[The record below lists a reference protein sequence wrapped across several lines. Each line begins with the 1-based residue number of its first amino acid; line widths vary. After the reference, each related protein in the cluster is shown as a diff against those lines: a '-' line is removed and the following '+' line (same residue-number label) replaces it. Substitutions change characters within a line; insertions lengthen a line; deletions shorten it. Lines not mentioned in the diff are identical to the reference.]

1 MGFTQKPR
9 VFVAGST
16 GMVGSAICRRLESE
30 NYPVIKHP
38 GRKVDLRDQSAAH
51 ELLDSIR
58 PQWVFLAAARVGG
71 IYANNAFPAEFIYDN
86 LMMQCN
92 IMHACHE
99 LQIEKL
105 LFLGSS
111 CIYPRLAP
119 QPMKEEYLLSGP
131 LEPTNKPYA
140 VAKIAGIV
148 MAQSYRR
155 QYGSNFISVMPS
167 NLYGPF
173 DNFDLKTSHV
183 LPALLRKT
191 HEAKASGAE
200 YVEIWG
206 SGSVLRE
213 FLHVD
218 DLADA
223 CIFLMENYN
232 DLEIVNI
239 GSGSDISVLDLAKLI
254 KEVVGF
260 KGDLRFNSEMPDGV
274 RQKLLDISRIS
285 ELGWKPK
292 IGLRSGLESTY
303 AWYLENMGHCRNS

>member
-1 MGFTQKPR
+1 MISTKPR

-38 GRKVDLRDQSAAH
+38 GRKVDLRNQSAVY
-51 ELLDSIR
+51 ELLDGIR

-71 IYANNAFPAEFIYDN
+71 IFANSAFPAEFIYDN
-86 LMMQCN
+86 LMMQSN
-92 IMHACHE
+92 VMHACYE
-99 LQIEKL
+99 LKVEKM

-111 CIYPRLAP
+111 CIYPRSAP
-119 QPMKEEYLLSGP
+119 QPMKEEYLLTGP
-131 LEPTNKPYA
+131 LESTNKPYA

-148 MAQSYRR
+148 MAQAYRR
-155 QYGSNFISVMPS
+155 HYGANFVSVMPS

-173 DNFDLKTSHV
+173 DNFDLKSSHV

-191 HEAKASGAE
+191 HEAKVSNAE
-200 YVEIWG
+200 HVEIWG
-206 SGSVLRE
+206 TGSVLRE

-223 CIFLMENYN
+223 CAFLMKNY
-232 DLEIVNI
+232 DEMEIVNI
-239 GSGSDISVLDLAKLI
+239 GSGYDISVLGLAKLI

-260 KGDLRFNSEMPDGV
+260 EGDLRFKSDMPDGV
-274 RQKLLDISRIS
+274 QQKLLDISKITA
-285 ELGWKPK
+285 LGWRPS
-292 IGLRSGLESTY
+292 IGMRAGLESTY
-303 AWYLENMGHCRNS
+303 KWYLKNLDHCRNS

>member
-1 MGFTQKPR
+1 MSTKPR

-38 GRKVDLRDQSAAH
+38 GRKVDLRNQSAVY
-51 ELLDSIR
+51 ELLDGIR

-71 IYANNAFPAEFIYDN
+71 IFANSAFPAEFIYDN
-86 LMMQCN
+86 LMMQSN
-92 IMHACHE
+92 VMHACYE
-99 LQIEKL
+99 LKVEKM

-111 CIYPRLAP
+111 CIYPRSAP
-119 QPMKEEYLLSGP
+119 QPMKEEYLLTGP
-131 LEPTNKPYA
+131 LESTNKPYA

-148 MAQSYRR
+148 MAQAYRR
-155 QYGSNFISVMPS
+155 QYGANFVSVMPS

-173 DNFDLKTSHV
+173 DNFDLKSSHV

-191 HEAKASGAE
+191 HEAKVSNAE
-200 YVEIWG
+200 HVEIWG
-206 SGSVLRE
+206 TGSVLRE

-223 CIFLMENYN
+223 CAFLMKNY
-232 DLEIVNI
+232 DEMEIVNI
-239 GSGSDISVLDLAKLI
+239 GSGYDISVLGLAKLI

-260 KGDLRFNSEMPDGV
+260 EGDLRFKSDMPDGV
-274 RQKLLDISRIS
+274 QQKLLDISKITA
-285 ELGWKPK
+285 LGWRPS
-292 IGLRSGLESTY
+292 IGMRAGLESTY
-303 AWYLENMGHCRNS
+303 KWYLKNLDHCRNS

>member
-1 MGFTQKPR
+1 MQSTQKPR

-38 GRKVDLRDQSAAH
+38 GRKVDLRDQRVVH
-51 ELLDSIR
+51 ELLETVR

-71 IYANNAFPAEFIYDN
+71 IYANNTFQAEFIYDN

-92 IMHACHE
+92 IIHACHE
-99 LQIEKL
+99 LGVEKL

-111 CIYPRLAP
+111 CIYPKLAP
-119 QPMKEEYLLSGP
+119 QPMKEEYLLTGP

-148 MAQSYRR
+148 MAQSYRH

-183 LPALLRKT
+183 LPAILRKT
-191 HEAKASGAE
+191 HEAKVSGTE
-200 YVEIWG
+200 FVEIWG

-223 CIFLMENYN
+223 CLFLMKNYN

-239 GSGSDISVLDLAKLI
+239 GSGNEISVLDVAKLI
-254 KEVVGF
+254 KEAVGF
-260 KGDLRFNSEMPDGV
+260 KGNLRFNSEMPDGV
-274 RQKLLDISRIS
+274 RQKLLDISRIT

-292 IGLRSGLESTY
+292 IGLRAGLESTY
-303 AWYLENMGHCRNS
+303 AWYLKNLDHCRNT

>member
-1 MGFTQKPR
+1 MISTKPR

-38 GRKVDLRDQSAAH
+38 GRKVDLRNQSAVY
-51 ELLDSIR
+51 ELLDGIR

-71 IYANNAFPAEFIYDN
+71 IFANSAFPAEFIYDN
-86 LMMQCN
+86 LMMQSN
-92 IMHACHE
+92 VMHACYE
-99 LQIEKL
+99 LKVEKM

-111 CIYPRLAP
+111 CIYPRSAP
-119 QPMKEEYLLSGP
+119 QPMKEEYLLTGP
-131 LEPTNKPYA
+131 LESTNKPYA

-148 MAQSYRR
+148 MAQAYRR
-155 QYGSNFISVMPS
+155 QYGANFVSVMPS

-173 DNFDLKTSHV
+173 DNFDLKSSHV

-191 HEAKASGAE
+191 HEAKVSNAE
-200 YVEIWG
+200 HVEIWG
-206 SGSVLRE
+206 TGSVLRE

-223 CIFLMENYN
+223 CAFLMKNY
-232 DLEIVNI
+232 DEMEIVNI
-239 GSGSDISVLDLAKLI
+239 GSGYDISVLDLAKLI

-260 KGDLRFNSEMPDGV
+260 EGDLRFKSDMPDGV
-274 RQKLLDISRIS
+274 QQKLLDIS
-285 ELGWKPK
+285 
-292 IGLRSGLESTY
+292 
-303 AWYLENMGHCRNS
+303 

>member
-1 MGFTQKPR
+1 MGSTKPT

-38 GRKVDLRDQSAAH
+38 GRKVDLRNQSAVH
-51 ELLDSIR
+51 ELLESVR

-71 IYANNAFPAEFIYDN
+71 IYANNTFPAEFIYDN
-86 LMMQCN
+86 LMMQSN
-92 IMHACHE
+92 VMHACHE
-99 LQIEKL
+99 LKVEKL

-111 CIYPRLAP
+111 CIYPRSAP
-119 QPMKEEYLLSGP
+119 QPMKEEYLLTGP

-148 MAQSYRR
+148 MAQAYRR
-155 QYGSNFISVMPS
+155 QYGEKFISVMPS

-173 DNFDLKTSHV
+173 DNFDLKNSHV

-191 HEAKASGAE
+191 HEAKASNAE
-200 YVEIWG
+200 NVEIWG

-223 CIFLMENYN
+223 CTFLMKNY
-232 DLEIVNI
+232 DEMEIVNI
-239 GSGSDISVLDLAKLI
+239 GSGYDISVLDLAKLI

-260 KGDLRFNSEMPDGV
+260 DGDLRFKSDMPDGV
-274 RQKLLDISRIS
+274 RQKLLDISKIT
-285 ELGWKPK
+285 ELGWKPS
-292 IGLRSGLESTY
+292 IDLRAGLESTY
-303 AWYLENMGHCRNS
+303 AWYLDNLGHHRNS

>member
-1 MGFTQKPR
+1 MISTKPR

-38 GRKVDLRDQSAAH
+38 GRKVDLRNQSAVY
-51 ELLDSIR
+51 ELLDGIR

-71 IYANNAFPAEFIYDN
+71 IFANSAFPAEFIYDN
-86 LMMQCN
+86 LMMQSN
-92 IMHACHE
+92 VMHACYE
-99 LQIEKL
+99 LKVEKM

-111 CIYPRLAP
+111 CIYPRSAP
-119 QPMKEEYLLSGP
+119 QPMKEEYLLTGP

-148 MAQSYRR
+148 MAQAYRR
-155 QYGSNFISVMPS
+155 QYGANFISVMPS

-173 DNFDLKTSHV
+173 DNFDLKNSHV

-191 HEAKASGAE
+191 HEAKVSNAE
-200 YVEIWG
+200 HVEIWG
-206 SGSVLRE
+206 TGSVLRE

-223 CIFLMENYN
+223 CAFLMKNY
-232 DLEIVNI
+232 DEMEIVNI
-239 GSGSDISVLDLAKLI
+239 GSGYDISVLDLAKLI

-260 KGDLRFNSEMPDGV
+260 EGDLRFKSDMPDGV
-274 RQKLLDISRIS
+274 QQKLLDISKITA
-285 ELGWKPK
+285 LGWRPS
-292 IGLRSGLESTY
+292 IGMRAGLESTY
-303 AWYLENMGHCRNS
+303 EWYLKNLGHCRNS

>member
-1 MGFTQKPR
+1 MTSTKPR

-38 GRKVDLRDQSAAH
+38 GRKVDLRNQSAVY
-51 ELLDSIR
+51 ELLDGIR

-71 IYANNAFPAEFIYDN
+71 IFANSAFPAEFIYDN
-86 LMMQCN
+86 LMMQSN
-92 IMHACHE
+92 VMHACYE
-99 LQIEKL
+99 LKVEKM

-111 CIYPRLAP
+111 CIYPRSAP
-119 QPMKEEYLLSGP
+119 QPMKEEYLLTGP

-148 MAQSYRR
+148 MAQAYRR
-155 QYGSNFISVMPS
+155 QYGANFISVMPS

-173 DNFDLKTSHV
+173 DNFDLKNSHV

-191 HEAKASGAE
+191 HESKVSNAE
-200 YVEIWG
+200 HVEIWG

-223 CIFLMENYN
+223 CAFLMKNY
-232 DLEIVNI
+232 DEMEIVNI
-239 GSGSDISVLDLAKLI
+239 GSGYDISVLDLAKLI

-260 KGDLRFNSEMPDGV
+260 EGELRFKSDMPDGV
-274 RQKLLDISRIS
+274 QQKLLDISKITA
-285 ELGWKPK
+285 LGWRPS
-292 IGLRSGLESTY
+292 IGLRAGLESTY
-303 AWYLENMGHCRNS
+303 EWYLKNLGHCRNS

>member
-1 MGFTQKPR
+1 MISTKPR

-38 GRKVDLRDQSAAH
+38 GRKVDLRNQSAVY
-51 ELLDSIR
+51 ELLDGIR

-71 IYANNAFPAEFIYDN
+71 IFANSAFPAEFIYDN
-86 LMMQCN
+86 LLMQSN
-92 IMHACHE
+92 VMHACYE
-99 LQIEKL
+99 LKVEKM

-111 CIYPRLAP
+111 CIYPRSAP
-119 QPMKEEYLLSGP
+119 QPMKEEYLLTGP

-148 MAQSYRR
+148 MAQAYRR
-155 QYGSNFISVMPS
+155 QYGANFISVMPS

-173 DNFDLKTSHV
+173 DNFDLKSSHV

-191 HEAKASGAE
+191 HEAKVSNAE
-200 YVEIWG
+200 HVEIWG
-206 SGSVLRE
+206 TGSVLRE

-223 CIFLMENYN
+223 CAFLMKNY
-232 DLEIVNI
+232 DEMEIVNI
-239 GSGSDISVLDLAKLI
+239 GSGYDISVLDLAKLI

-260 KGDLRFNSEMPDGV
+260 QGDLRFKSDMPDGV
-274 RQKLLDISRIS
+274 QQKLLDISKITA
-285 ELGWKPK
+285 LGWRPS
-292 IGLRSGLESTY
+292 IGMMAGLESTY
-303 AWYLENMGHCRNS
+303 EWYLKNLGHCRNS

>member
-1 MGFTQKPR
+1 MISTKPR

-38 GRKVDLRDQSAAH
+38 GRKVDLRNQSAVY
-51 ELLDSIR
+51 ELLDGIR

-71 IYANNAFPAEFIYDN
+71 IFANSAFPAEFIYDN
-86 LMMQCN
+86 LMMQSN
-92 IMHACHE
+92 VMHACYE
-99 LQIEKL
+99 LKVEKM

-111 CIYPRLAP
+111 CIYPRSAP
-119 QPMKEEYLLSGP
+119 QPMKEEYLLTGP

-148 MAQSYRR
+148 MAQAYRR
-155 QYGSNFISVMPS
+155 QYGANFISVMPS

-173 DNFDLKTSHV
+173 DNFDLKSSHV

-191 HEAKASGAE
+191 HEAKVSNAE
-200 YVEIWG
+200 HVEIWG
-206 SGSVLRE
+206 TGSVLRE

-223 CIFLMENYN
+223 CAFLMKNY
-232 DLEIVNI
+232 DEMEIVNI
-239 GSGSDISVLDLAKLI
+239 GSGYDISVLDLAKLI

-260 KGDLRFNSEMPDGV
+260 QGDLRFKSDMPDGV
-274 RQKLLDISRIS
+274 QQKLLDISKITA
-285 ELGWKPK
+285 LGWRPS
-292 IGLRSGLESTY
+292 IGMMAGLESTY
-303 AWYLENMGHCRNS
+303 EWYLKNLGHCRNS

>member
-1 MGFTQKPR
+1 
-9 VFVAGST
+9 
-16 GMVGSAICRRLESE
+16 
-30 NYPVIKHP
+30 
-38 GRKVDLRDQSAAH
+38 
-51 ELLDSIR
+51 
-58 PQWVFLAAARVGG
+58 
-71 IYANNAFPAEFIYDN
+71 
-86 LMMQCN
+86 MQCN
-92 IMHACHE
+92 IIHACHE
-99 LQIEKL
+99 LGVEKL

-111 CIYPRLAP
+111 CIYPKLAP
-119 QPMKEEYLLSGP
+119 QPMKEEYLLTGP

-183 LPALLRKT
+183 LPAILRKT
-191 HEAKASGAE
+191 HEAKVSGTE
-200 YVEIWG
+200 FVEIWG

-223 CIFLMENYN
+223 CLFLMKNYN

-239 GSGSDISVLDLAKLI
+239 GSGNELSVLDLAKLI
-254 KEVVGF
+254 KEAVGF
-260 KGDLRFNSEMPDGV
+260 KGDLRFNSAMPDGV
-274 RQKLLDISRIS
+274 RQKLLDISRIT

-292 IGLRSGLESTY
+292 IGLRAGLESTY
-303 AWYLENMGHCRNS
+303 AWYLENLDHCRNT

>member
-1 MGFTQKPR
+1 M
-9 VFVAGST
+9 FVAGST

-30 NYPVIKHP
+30 NYSVIKHP
-38 GRKVDLRDQSAAH
+38 GRKVDLRDQRAVR
-51 ELLDSIR
+51 ELLETVR

-71 IYANNAFPAEFIYDN
+71 IYANNTFPAEFIYDN

-92 IMHACHE
+92 ILHACHE

-111 CIYPRLAP
+111 CIYPKLAP
-119 QPMKEEYLLSGP
+119 QPMKEEYLLTGP

-173 DNFDLKTSHV
+173 DNFDLKNSHV
-183 LPALLRKT
+183 LPAILRKT
-191 HEAKASGAE
+191 HEAKVSGAE
-200 YVEIWG
+200 FVEIWG

-223 CIFLMENYN
+223 CLFLMKNYN

-239 GSGSDISVLDLAKLI
+239 GSGNDISVLDVAKLI
-254 KEVVGF
+254 KEAVGF

-274 RQKLLDISRIS
+274 RQKLLDISKIT
-285 ELGWKPK
+285 ELGWKPE
-292 IGLRSGLESTY
+292 IGLRAGLESTY
-303 AWYLENMGHCRNS
+303 AWYLENLDRCRNS

>member
-1 MGFTQKPR
+1 MTSTKPR

-38 GRKVDLRDQSAAH
+38 GRKVDLRNQSAVY
-51 ELLDSIR
+51 ELLDGIR

-71 IYANNAFPAEFIYDN
+71 IFANSAFPAEFIYDN
-86 LMMQCN
+86 LMMQSN
-92 IMHACHE
+92 VMHACYE
-99 LQIEKL
+99 LKVEKM

-111 CIYPRLAP
+111 CIYPRSAP
-119 QPMKEEYLLSGP
+119 QPMKEEYLLTGP

-148 MAQSYRR
+148 MAQAYRR
-155 QYGSNFISVMPS
+155 QYGANFISVMPS

-173 DNFDLKTSHV
+173 DNFDLKNSHV

-191 HEAKASGAE
+191 HESKVSNAE
-200 YVEIWG
+200 HVEIWG
-206 SGSVLRE
+206 TGSVLRE

-223 CIFLMENYN
+223 CAFLMKNY
-232 DLEIVNI
+232 DEMEIVNI
-239 GSGSDISVLDLAKLI
+239 GSGYDISVLDLAKLI

-260 KGDLRFNSEMPDGV
+260 EGELRFKSDMPDGV
-274 RQKLLDISRIS
+274 QQKLLDISKITA
-285 ELGWKPK
+285 LGWRPS
-292 IGLRSGLESTY
+292 IGIRAGLESTY
-303 AWYLENMGHCRNS
+303 EWYLKNLGHCRNS

>member
-1 MGFTQKPR
+1 MISTKPR

-38 GRKVDLRDQSAAH
+38 GRKVDLRNQSAVY
-51 ELLDSIR
+51 ELLDGIR

-71 IYANNAFPAEFIYDN
+71 IFANSAFPAEFIYDN
-86 LMMQCN
+86 LMMQSN
-92 IMHACHE
+92 VMHACYE
-99 LQIEKL
+99 LKVEKM

-111 CIYPRLAP
+111 CIYPRSAP
-119 QPMKEEYLLSGP
+119 QPMKEEYLLTGP
-131 LEPTNKPYA
+131 LESTNKPYA

-148 MAQSYRR
+148 MAQAYRR
-155 QYGSNFISVMPS
+155 QYGANFVSVMPS

-173 DNFDLKTSHV
+173 DNFDLKSSHV

-191 HEAKASGAE
+191 HEAKVSNAE
-200 YVEIWG
+200 HVEIWG
-206 SGSVLRE
+206 TGSVLRE

-223 CIFLMENYN
+223 CAFLMKNY
-232 DLEIVNI
+232 DEMEIVNI
-239 GSGSDISVLDLAKLI
+239 GSGYDISVLDLAKLI

-260 KGDLRFNSEMPDGV
+260 EGDLRFKSDMPDGV
-274 RQKLLDISRIS
+274 QQKLLDISKITA
-285 ELGWKPK
+285 LGWRPS
-292 IGLRSGLESTY
+292 IGMRAGLESTY
-303 AWYLENMGHCRNS
+303 KWYLKNLDHCRNS

>member
-1 MGFTQKPR
+1 MISTKPR

-38 GRKVDLRDQSAAH
+38 GRKVDLRNQLTVY
-51 ELLDSIR
+51 ELLDGIR

-71 IYANNAFPAEFIYDN
+71 IFANSAFPAEFIYDN
-86 LMMQCN
+86 LMMQSN
-92 IMHACHE
+92 VMHACYE
-99 LQIEKL
+99 LKVEKM

-111 CIYPRLAP
+111 CIYPRSAP
-119 QPMKEEYLLSGP
+119 QPMKEEYLLTGP

-148 MAQSYRR
+148 MAQAYRR
-155 QYGSNFISVMPS
+155 QYGANFISVTPS

-173 DNFDLKTSHV
+173 DNFDLKSSHV

-191 HEAKASGAE
+191 HEAKVSNAE
-200 YVEIWG
+200 HVQIWG
-206 SGSVLRE
+206 TGSVLRE

-223 CIFLMENYN
+223 CAFLMKNY
-232 DLEIVNI
+232 DEMEIVNI
-239 GSGSDISVLDLAKLI
+239 GSGYDISVLDLAKLI

-260 KGDLRFNSEMPDGV
+260 EGELRFKSDMPDGV
-274 RQKLLDISRIS
+274 QQKLLDISKITA
-285 ELGWKPK
+285 LGWRPS
-292 IGLRSGLESTY
+292 IGMRAGLESTY
-303 AWYLENMGHCRNS
+303 EWYLKNIGHCRNS

>member
-1 MGFTQKPR
+1 MRSTKPT

-38 GRKVDLRDQSAAH
+38 GRKVDLRNQSAVH
-51 ELLDSIR
+51 ELLESVR

-71 IYANNAFPAEFIYDN
+71 IFANNTFPAEFIYDN
-86 LMMQCN
+86 LMMQSN
-92 IMHACHE
+92 VMHACHE
-99 LQIEKL
+99 LKVEKL

-111 CIYPRLAP
+111 CIYPRSAP

-148 MAQSYRR
+148 MAQAYRR
-155 QYGSNFISVMPS
+155 QYGENFISVMPS

-173 DNFDLKTSHV
+173 DNFDLKNSHV

-191 HEAKASGAE
+191 HEAKASNAE
-200 YVEIWG
+200 SVEIWG

-223 CIFLMENYN
+223 CTFLMKNY
-232 DLEIVNI
+232 DEMEIVNI
-239 GSGSDISVLDLAKLI
+239 GSGYDISVLDLAKLI
-254 KEVVGF
+254 KKVVGF
-260 KGDLRFNSEMPDGV
+260 DGDLRFKSDMPDGV
-274 RQKLLDISRIS
+274 RQKLLDISNIT

-292 IGLRSGLESTY
+292 IDLRAGLESTY
-303 AWYLENMGHCRNS
+303 AWYLDNLGHHRNS

>member
-1 MGFTQKPR
+1 MISTKPR

-38 GRKVDLRDQSAAH
+38 GRKVDLRNQSAVY
-51 ELLDSIR
+51 ELLDGIR

-71 IYANNAFPAEFIYDN
+71 IFANSAFPAEFIYDN
-86 LMMQCN
+86 LMMQSN
-92 IMHACHE
+92 VMHACYE
-99 LQIEKL
+99 LKVEKM

-111 CIYPRLAP
+111 CIYPRSAP
-119 QPMKEEYLLSGP
+119 QPMKEEYLLTGP
-131 LEPTNKPYA
+131 LESTNKPYA

-148 MAQSYRR
+148 MAQAYRR
-155 QYGSNFISVMPS
+155 QYGANFVSVMPS

-173 DNFDLKTSHV
+173 DNFDLKSSHV

-191 HEAKASGAE
+191 HEAKVSNAE
-200 YVEIWG
+200 HVEIWG
-206 SGSVLRE
+206 TGSVLRE

-223 CIFLMENYN
+223 CAFLMKNY
-232 DLEIVNI
+232 DEMEIVNI
-239 GSGSDISVLDLAKLI
+239 GSGYDISVLDLAKLI

-260 KGDLRFNSEMPDGV
+260 EGDLRFKSDMPDGV
-274 RQKLLDISRIS
+274 QQKLLDISKITA
-285 ELGWKPK
+285 LGWRPS
-292 IGLRSGLESTY
+292 IGMRAGLESTY
-303 AWYLENMGHCRNS
+303 EWYLKNLGHCRNS

>member
-1 MGFTQKPR
+1 MISTKPR

-38 GRKVDLRDQSAAH
+38 GRKVDLRNQLTVY
-51 ELLDSIR
+51 ELLDGIR

-71 IYANNAFPAEFIYDN
+71 IFANSAFPAEFIYDN
-86 LMMQCN
+86 LMMQSN
-92 IMHACHE
+92 VMHACYE
-99 LQIEKL
+99 LKVEKM

-111 CIYPRLAP
+111 CIYPRSAP
-119 QPMKEEYLLSGP
+119 QPMKEEYLLTGP

-148 MAQSYRR
+148 MAQAYRR
-155 QYGSNFISVMPS
+155 QYGANFISVMPS

-173 DNFDLKTSHV
+173 DNFDLKSSHV

-191 HEAKASGAE
+191 HEAKMSNAE
-200 YVEIWG
+200 HVEIWG
-206 SGSVLRE
+206 TGSVLRE

-223 CIFLMENYN
+223 CAFLMKNY
-232 DLEIVNI
+232 DEMEIVNI
-239 GSGSDISVLDLAKLI
+239 GSGYDISVLDLAKLI

-260 KGDLRFNSEMPDGV
+260 EGELRFKSDMPDGV
-274 RQKLLDISRIS
+274 QQKLLDISKITA
-285 ELGWKPK
+285 LGWRPS
-292 IGLRSGLESTY
+292 IGMRAGLESTY
-303 AWYLENMGHCRNS
+303 EWYLKNIGHCRNS

>member
-1 MGFTQKPR
+1 MTSTKPR

-38 GRKVDLRDQSAAH
+38 GRKVDLRNQSAVY
-51 ELLDSIR
+51 ELLDGIR

-71 IYANNAFPAEFIYDN
+71 IFANRAFPAEFIYDN
-86 LMMQCN
+86 LMMQSN
-92 IMHACHE
+92 VMHACYE
-99 LQIEKL
+99 LKVEKM

-111 CIYPRLAP
+111 CIYPRSAP
-119 QPMKEEYLLSGP
+119 QPMKEEYLLTGP

-148 MAQSYRR
+148 MAQAYRR
-155 QYGSNFISVMPS
+155 QYGANFISVMPS

-173 DNFDLKTSHV
+173 DNFDLKNSHV

-191 HEAKASGAE
+191 HESKVSNAE
-200 YVEIWG
+200 HVEIWG
-206 SGSVLRE
+206 TGSVLRE

-223 CIFLMENYN
+223 CAFLMKNY
-232 DLEIVNI
+232 DEMEIVNI
-239 GSGSDISVLDLAKLI
+239 GSGYDISVLDLAKLI

-260 KGDLRFNSEMPDGV
+260 EGELRFKSDMPDGV
-274 RQKLLDISRIS
+274 QQKLLDISKITA
-285 ELGWKPK
+285 LGWRPS
-292 IGLRSGLESTY
+292 IGIRAGLESTY
-303 AWYLENMGHCRNS
+303 EWYLKNLGHCRNS

>member
-1 MGFTQKPR
+1 MGSTKPT

-38 GRKVDLRDQSAAH
+38 GRKVDLRNQSAVH
-51 ELLDSIR
+51 ELLESVR

-71 IYANNAFPAEFIYDN
+71 IFANNTFPAEFIYDN
-86 LMMQCN
+86 LMMQSN
-92 IMHACHE
+92 VMHACHE
-99 LQIEKL
+99 LKVEKL

-111 CIYPRLAP
+111 CIYPRSAP
-119 QPMKEEYLLSGP
+119 QPMKEEYLLTGP
-131 LEPTNKPYA
+131 LEPTNRPYA

-148 MAQSYRR
+148 MAQAYRR
-155 QYGSNFISVMPS
+155 QYGENFISVMPS

-173 DNFDLKTSHV
+173 DNFDLKNSHV

-191 HEAKASGAE
+191 HEAKASNAE
-200 YVEIWG
+200 NVEIWG

-223 CIFLMENYN
+223 CTFLMKNY
-232 DLEIVNI
+232 DEMEIVNI
-239 GSGSDISVLDLAKLI
+239 GSGYDISVLDLAKLI

-260 KGDLRFNSEMPDGV
+260 DGDLRFKSDMPDGV
-274 RQKLLDISRIS
+274 RQKLLDISKIT
-285 ELGWKPK
+285 ELGWKPS
-292 IGLRSGLESTY
+292 IDLRAGLESTY
-303 AWYLENMGHCRNS
+303 AWYLDNLGHHRNS

>member
-1 MGFTQKPR
+1 MISTKPR

-38 GRKVDLRDQSAAH
+38 GRKVDLRNQSAVY
-51 ELLDSIR
+51 ELLDGIR

-71 IYANNAFPAEFIYDN
+71 IFANSAFPAEFIYDN
-86 LMMQCN
+86 LMMQSN
-92 IMHACHE
+92 VMHACYE
-99 LQIEKL
+99 LKVEKM

-111 CIYPRLAP
+111 CIYPRSAP
-119 QPMKEEYLLSGP
+119 QPMKEEYLLTGP
-131 LEPTNKPYA
+131 LESTNKPYA

-148 MAQSYRR
+148 MAQAYRR
-155 QYGSNFISVMPS
+155 QYGANFVSVMPS

-173 DNFDLKTSHV
+173 DNFDLKSSHV

-191 HEAKASGAE
+191 HEAKVSNAE
-200 YVEIWG
+200 HVEIWG
-206 SGSVLRE
+206 TGSVLRE

-223 CIFLMENYN
+223 CAFLMKNY
-232 DLEIVNI
+232 DEMEIVNI
-239 GSGSDISVLDLAKLI
+239 GSGYDISVLGLAKLI

-260 KGDLRFNSEMPDGV
+260 EGDLRFKSDMPDGV
-274 RQKLLDISRIS
+274 QQKLLDISKITA
-285 ELGWKPK
+285 LGWRPS
-292 IGLRSGLESTY
+292 IGMRAGLESTY
-303 AWYLENMGHCRNS
+303 KWYLKNLDHCRNS

>member
-1 MGFTQKPR
+1 MGSKKPK

-16 GMVGSAICRRLESE
+16 GMVGSAICRHLESKD
-30 NYPVIKHP
+30 YAVTKHP
-38 GRKVDLRDQSAAH
+38 GRKVDLRNQAAVY
-51 ELLDSIR
+51 ELINSIR

-71 IYANNAFPAEFIYDN
+71 IYANSVFPAEFIYDN

-92 IMHACHE
+92 IMHACYE
-99 LQIEKL
+99 YKVEKL

-111 CIYPRLAP
+111 CIYPKSAP

-140 VAKIAGIV
+140 VAKIAGII

-155 QYGSNFISVMPS
+155 QYGSNFICVMPS

-173 DNFDLKTSHV
+173 DNFGLKNSHV

-191 HEAKASGAE
+191 HESKVSDAK
-200 YVEIWG
+200 YVEVWG

-218 DLADA
+218 DLAAA
-223 CIFLMENYN
+223 CLFLMENY
-232 DLEIVNI
+232 DELEIVNI
-239 GSGSDISVLDLAKLI
+239 GSGQDISVLDLAQLI

-260 KGDLRFNSEMPDGV
+260 EGDLRFNSKMPDGV
-274 RQKLLDISRIS
+274 RQKLLDISKITK
-285 ELGWKPK
+285 LGWKPK
-292 IGLRSGLESTY
+292 IDLRSGLESTY
-303 AWYLENMGHCRNS
+303 EWYLKNIDRCRSS